1 MEVDFTS
8 PFASEQLK
16 AIQSL
21 MLVMDPELGI
31 NVIDM
36 GLVYGFD
43 FTKSDKLQIQMTLT
57 TPYCP
62 MAGSITQAVQKS
74 MENTFPDREII
85 LELVWQPEWSPDLM
99 TEAGR
104 EQLNR
109 Q

>member
-16 AIQSL
+16 AMQSL

-31 NVIDM
+31 NIIDM

-74 MENTFPDREII
+74 MEKTFPDRVII